1 MSFVVRLVVSAFAI
15 WLASVVVSGIE
26 LAPTYS
32 IGQKLLALLVVAL
45 FFTLVNMFVRPIVKI
60 LSLPLYILTL
70 GLFSLVVN
78 ALMLMLTGWI
88 SSHTEFALTVD
99 GFASAFFGGI
109 IIALAVW
116 AVNFLLPERLETRR

>member
-1 MSFVVRLVVSAFAI
+1 MRFVIRLVVSAFAI

-32 IGQKLLALLVVAL
+32 IGQKLLVLLVVAL

-99 GFASAFFGGI
+99 GFGSAFFGGI
-109 IIALAVW
+109 IIALAMW
-116 AVNFLLPERLETRR
+116 AVNVLLPERLETRR